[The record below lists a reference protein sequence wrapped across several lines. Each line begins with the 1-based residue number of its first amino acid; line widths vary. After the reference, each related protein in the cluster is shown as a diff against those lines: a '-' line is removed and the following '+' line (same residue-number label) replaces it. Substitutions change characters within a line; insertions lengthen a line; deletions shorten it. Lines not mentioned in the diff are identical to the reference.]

1 MKAEIRRHPAS
12 FGVEVYLYGNPD
24 PTSGGCVI
32 YNLDGSVKQTLKF
45 GEAAEPSFV
54 CDSNTI
60 TALIEAGSDFLPLS
74 QATDRHLA
82 DAVKVRDR
90 LLDAYLPQRSPS

>member
-24 PTSGGCVI
+24 PMSDGRVI

-45 GEAAEPSFV
+45 GEAPEPSFV
-54 CDSNTI
+54 CDSDTI
-60 TALIEAGSDFLPLS
+60 TAIIEAGSDLLPPS
-74 QATDRHLA
+74 QAADRHLT
-82 DAVKVRDR
+82 DAIKVRDR
-90 LLDAYLPQRSPS
+90 LLDAYLPQAGSA